1 MGTLTVMAWIFG
13 IATVIFLPIGAPDVV
28 ANASG

>member
-1 MGTLTVMAWIFG
+1 MVMAWIFVS

-28 ANASG
+28 ATLRLV